1 MVTQEKFYVP
11 RLQKTEDEMKEEM
24 KTGRVLL
31 IAKIRRAALVMV
43 NICQYQFFPVCFLK
57 PSQMAGSCPSTVEGP
72 RKRNWNFRFLRMK
85 FETNINIVPFLTPT
99 VWTCKLMVGR
109 CFFLLGPGFPWHVLS
124 LFVSESVHGHNLA
137 GLWRGGIC
145 RRQDGQ
151 DDRSCCLDYL
161 LDMNETQQS
170 CSYHIHTDFTIYHDF
185 IVPLYT

>member
-11 RLQKTEDEMKEEM
+11 RLQKTSDEMKEEM

-99 VWTCKLMVGR
+99 
-109 CFFLLGPGFPWHVLS
+109 
-124 LFVSESVHGHNLA
+124 A
-137 GLWRGGIC
+137 
-145 RRQDGQ
+145 
-151 DDRSCCLDYL
+151 
-161 LDMNETQQS
+161 
-170 CSYHIHTDFTIYHDF
+170 
-185 IVPLYT
+185 